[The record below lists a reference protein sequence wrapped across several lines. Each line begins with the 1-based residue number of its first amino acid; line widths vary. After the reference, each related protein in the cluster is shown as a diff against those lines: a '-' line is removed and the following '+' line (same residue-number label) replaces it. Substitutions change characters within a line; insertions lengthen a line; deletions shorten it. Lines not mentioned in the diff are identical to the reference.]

1 MGGQPASLRRVQNLL
16 VHFSQ
21 QQQPDQP
28 LRPGVQRIV
37 RQANGSVRLGDAG
50 NGALLLAQ
58 FCMDDRG
65 LWLQVGN
72 GIRGIHVNGRP
83 VRRMALLR
91 AGDAV
96 YVDGVEMVLQGEV
109 DTLLQAPA
117 PAASV
122 EGSGDEQRLL
132 RGVGGLHHGR
142 SYPLSRAR
150 VIGRGSDVDIE
161 IDEPAF
167 AEQHARVEVHGE
179 RVLLR
184 DLGSADGTRVNGVA
198 VRHCWLQ
205 AGDQVVFDGQHR
217 FVLEVPHDP
226 LRRPPLADDE
236 GSDEAEQA
244 PVVPVAPRRVRR
256 WPWLLGSALLLAA
269 VLSLLLWFGAR

>member
-1 MGGQPASLRRVQNLL
+1 MQNLL

-50 NGALLLAQ
+50 HGALLLAQ

-109 DTLLQAPA
+109 TLGWDGRTQTFRPGDVFTMARDCPHTEQFG
-117 PAASV
+117 P
-122 EGSGDEQRLL
+122 EGAVSL
-132 RGVGGLHHGR
+132 VGR
-142 SYPLSRAR
+142 KR
-150 VIGRGSDVDIE
+150 
-161 IDEPAF
+161 
-167 AEQHARVEVHGE
+167 
-179 RVLLR
+179 
-184 DLGSADGTRVNGVA
+184 
-198 VRHCWLQ
+198 
-205 AGDQVVFDGQHR
+205 
-217 FVLEVPHDP
+217 
-226 LRRPPLADDE
+226 
-236 GSDEAEQA
+236 
-244 PVVPVAPRRVRR
+244 
-256 WPWLLGSALLLAA
+256 
-269 VLSLLLWFGAR
+269 

>member
-1 MGGQPASLRRVQNLL
+1 MQNLL

-50 NGALLLAQ
+50 HGALLLAQ

-109 DTLLQAPA
+109 
-117 PAASV
+117 
-122 EGSGDEQRLL
+122 E
-132 RGVGGLHHGR
+132 
-142 SYPLSRAR
+142 
-150 VIGRGSDVDIE
+150 
-161 IDEPAF
+161 
-167 AEQHARVEVHGE
+167 
-179 RVLLR
+179 
-184 DLGSADGTRVNGVA
+184 
-198 VRHCWLQ
+198 
-205 AGDQVVFDGQHR
+205 
-217 FVLEVPHDP
+217 
-226 LRRPPLADDE
+226 
-236 GSDEAEQA
+236 
-244 PVVPVAPRRVRR
+244 
-256 WPWLLGSALLLAA
+256 
-269 VLSLLLWFGAR
+269 SLL